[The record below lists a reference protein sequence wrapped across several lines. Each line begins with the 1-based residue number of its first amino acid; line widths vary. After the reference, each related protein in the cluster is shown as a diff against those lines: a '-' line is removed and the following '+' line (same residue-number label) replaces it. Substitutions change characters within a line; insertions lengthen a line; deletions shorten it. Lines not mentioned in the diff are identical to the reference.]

1 MEVSIPV
8 DVASSAVADM
18 SNPLTEANE
27 RKAGLDVKAEHV
39 VMEDT
44 KASTAMNCL
53 ISLLGFSYKERCM

>member
-1 MEVSIPV
+1 MSILV

-27 RKAGLDVKAEHV
+27 RKAGFDVKAEHV

-44 KASTAMNCL
+44 SASTTTNCL
-53 ISLLGFSYKERCM
+53 ISLL

>member
-27 RKAGLDVKAEHV
+27 RKAGFDVKAEHV

-44 KASTAMNCL
+44 SASTAMNCL
-53 ISLLGFSYKERCM
+53 ISLL